1 MPSNNN
7 NISMAEIFNVL
18 MENGYDN
25 TMPQIMST
33 LLNGAMEIERERYLK
48 AGAYA
53 RSPERVSYANGYKDK
68 KLGLR
73 IGEVALKIPQTRDCM
88 FYPKTVEKG
97 VRSEKALRL
106 ALSEMYIQ
114 GVSTRKVLKIT
125 EQLCGF
131 EVSSTQVSKL
141 SSEMDGEIDK
151 WRNRPLEAFKYLI
164 LDARY
169 EKVRDNGRVVDMA
182 VLWAIGIN
190 SIGMRSVLGVS
201 VSLSEAE
208 IHWRTFLQS
217 LITRGLSGVEYIV
230 SDDHSGLGAA
240 RRALFSGV
248 PWQRCEF
255 HLAQNAQNYVSKTMN
270 KALIGEE
277 IRNVFNAPNR
287 EMAQSLLKDFVTR
300 YEKIEPRLVKWAEEN
315 IPEAFTVFALP
326 PKIRKHLRTSNL
338 CERINREIARRTRVI
353 RIFPNESAC
362 LRIVSALLMEVDEEW
377 ISGRKFFVEN

>member
-1 MPSNNN
+1 MPGINGTGMS
-7 NISMAEIFNVL
+7 EIFNNL
-18 MENGYDN
+18 IESGYENI
-25 TMPQIMST
+25 MPQVMSI
-33 LLNGAMEIERERYLK
+33 LLNGVMELEREKYLK
-48 AGAYA
+48 AGSYV
-53 RSPERVSYANGYKDK
+53 RSHERVSYANGYKDK
-68 KLGLR
+68 KLGMR
-73 IGEVALKIPQTRDCM
+73 MGEVQLKIPQTRDCM
-88 FYPKTVEKG
+88 FYPKTIEKG

-114 GVSTRKVLKIT
+114 GVSTRKVMKIT

-141 SSEMDGEIDK
+141 TSEMDSEIEL
-151 WRNRPLEAFKYLI
+151 WRNRPLRAFKYLM

-169 EKVRDNGRVVDMA
+169 EKVRDNGSVVDMA
-182 VLWAIGIN
+182 VLWAIGIDAM
-190 SIGMRSVLGVS
+190 GMRSVLGVS

-217 LITRGLSGVEYIV
+217 LVTRGLSGVEYIV
-230 SDDHSGLGAA
+230 SDDHSGLGSA

-277 IRNVFNAPNR
+277 IRNIFNAPNR
-287 EMAQSLLKDFVTR
+287 EMAQSLLNDFVTR
-300 YEKIEPRLVKWAEEN
+300 YEKIEPRLIKWAEEN
-315 IPEAFTVFALP
+315 IPEAFTVFSLP

-377 ISGRKFFVEN
+377 ISGRKFFIEN